1 MDNTTKKQAASLKV
15 MAALLGEEIID
26 RFGKIVAEHFKHGN
40 VKGIKEAIKLLGQA
54 LDLGAS
60 LDEDTVKEAAKGAK
74 ITDVIDD
81 VDDVDDDIKEALGVD
96 NLKPTDDKD
105 NVRIV
110 LALRLRK
117 NDKGKFRVAG
127 NVIASSVGH
136 PDADDDTVTMRQIL
150 SAFCVSGINTFLKE
164 LAKGDET
171 SVGLFESLKEDI
183 DNVD

>member
-15 MAALLGEEIID
+15 MAALLGEENID

-54 LDLGAS
+54 LDFGAS

-74 ITDVIDD
+74 ITDVT
-81 VDDVDDDIKEALGVD
+81 DDVDDDIKEVLGVD

-105 NVRIV
+105 AIRIV
-110 LALRLRK
+110 LVLRLRK

-127 NVIASSVGH
+127 NVLASSVGH

-171 SVGLFESLKEDI
+171 SVGLFESLKKDI

>member
-15 MAALLGEEIID
+15 MAALLGEENID

-54 LDLGAS
+54 LDFGAS

-74 ITDVIDD
+74 ITDVT
-81 VDDVDDDIKEALGVD
+81 DDIKEVLGVD

-105 NVRIV
+105 AIRIV

-117 NDKGKFRVAG
+117 NGKGKRKVAG
-127 NVIASSVGH
+127 NLVASSVGH
-136 PDADDDTVTMRQIL
+136 PDADDETVTMREVL
-150 SAFCVSGINTFLKE
+150 AAFCAQAINTFLKE
-164 LAKGDET
+164 HA
-171 SVGLFESLKEDI
+171 KEDESTIELFNSIKEEI
-183 DNVD
+183 DSAK